1 MPHPSAGP
9 AGAPA
14 TALDDDAEEL
24 RRRARAPSTRRA
36 YASDWADFTVWCG
49 RQGAAPLPA
58 DPRVVA
64 RYLADLA
71 RSRRTSTLQR
81 RLSAIRHYHR
91 EAGHDVDARHPTLRD
106 VRAGIRRTLG
116 AAPRSKAPTVTEELR
131 ELLAALPT
139 TTLPGLRDRALL
151 LLGFAGCFHRAELA
165 ALTVEACVL
174 APEGLVVAL
183 ATPRSGRGGPAP
195 VKGVPYGEHEA
206 TCPVRAYL
214 AWCAAADIT
223 AGPVFRPVN
232 RHGTVLPRAIT
243 AQVVALVVKRAVGA
257 ARAAALARG
266 NRALA
271 GHLDPARYAAHSLRS
286 GFLVSAAEAGA
297 PLQSLMDQAAHASA
311 ETTRRYV
318 ARAGV
323 FRQNAAARVGL

>member
-1 MPHPSAGP
+1 MPQRPPDPEGPPSA
-9 AGAPA
+9 
-14 TALDDDAEEL
+14 ALDDAAEEL

-49 RQGAAPLPA
+49 RHRAAPLPA
-58 DPRVVA
+58 DPPVVA

-71 RSRRTSTLQR
+71 RSRRTSTVER

-91 EAGHDVDARHPTLRD
+91 EAGHDLDARHPTLRD

-116 AAPRSKAPTVTEELR
+116 VATRSKAPTVTEELR
-131 ELLAALPT
+131 ELVAALPA
-139 TTLPGLRDRALL
+139 TTLPGRRDRALL

-165 ALTVEACVL
+165 ALQVADCVL

-183 ATPRSGRGGPAP
+183 APARSDRAGAPRL
-195 VKGVPYGEHEA
+195 KGVPYGAHEA

-214 AWCAAADIT
+214 AWLAAAGIT

-232 RHGTVLPRAIT
+232 RHGTVLPRAVT

-266 NRALA
+266 NHALA
-271 GHLDPARYAAHSLRS
+271 EQLDPARYAAHSLRS

-297 PLQSLMDQAAHASA
+297 PLQSLVDQAAHASA
-311 ETTRRYV
+311 DTTRRYV